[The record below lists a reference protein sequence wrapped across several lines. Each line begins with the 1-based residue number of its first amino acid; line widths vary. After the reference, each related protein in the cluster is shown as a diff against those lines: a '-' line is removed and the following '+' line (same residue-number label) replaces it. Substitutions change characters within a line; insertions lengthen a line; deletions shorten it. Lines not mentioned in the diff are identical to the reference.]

1 MRCQSK
7 TEMASSNSSDDTFK
21 MNRSL
26 PFNEMFWMSSG
37 FLFLLE
43 YVCFDFVLAYF
54 FIFFFSCSNNTEKK
68 NNNVL
73 YIFPTFLLLCTAG
86 LVILALLTSKIS
98 ALSDISLATAHIPY
112 SSMMK
117 KLSSP
122 TSRQEEVICLHV
134 NRMIRMGTP
143 FKHCN
148 PF

>member
-68 NNNVL
+68 IIM
-73 YIFPTFLLLCTAG
+73 YCTYFLLFSFYAQQG
-86 LVILALLTSKIS
+86 LLSLL
-98 ALSDISLATAHIPY
+98 Y
-112 SSMMK
+112 
-117 KLSSP
+117 
-122 TSRQEEVICLHV
+122 
-134 NRMIRMGTP
+134 
-143 FKHCN
+143 
-148 PF
+148 